1 MRRRLAFSGVMGMS
15 FVYAWSVLALP
26 GCQQASPPTPT
37 AKTGGKA
44 HADHDEHGHDEKGHD
59 HAKEGG
65 HGHHHAEHGPHKG
78 TLVVLSGHKN
88 HLELVLD
95 GATGKLT
102 GYVLDDDA
110 HDAVAIKQTE
120 LELGISLPNP
130 EAKKDDLPELI
141 ELKLVAVKPTD
152 DGEASEFSGESD
164 KLKGVK
170 VFEAVLLSIKIG
182 EKEEKEVKF
191 NFPKGNED
199 HHH

>member
-1 MRRRLAFSGVMGMS
+1 V
-15 FVYAWSVLALP
+15 V
-26 GCQQASPPTPT
+26 
-37 AKTGGKA
+37 KA
-44 HADHDEHGHDEKGHD
+44 PVSAHKDHDEHDHGAHA

-95 GATGKLT
+95 AETGRLT

-110 HDAVAIKQTE
+110 HDAVAIKQGE
-120 LELGISLPNP
+120 LVLGVALPGK
-130 EAKKDDLPELI
+130 EKDDLPEPFEVTLS
-141 ELKLVAVKPTD
+141 AVKPTEA
-152 DGEASEFSGESD
+152 GEASEFAGESE

-170 VFEAVLLSIKIG
+170 EFNAVLTSIKIG

-199 HHH
+199 H